1 MNSKKVKAQ
10 FAKETNSRVGLI
22 VLSTDNMIEKDFLK
36 VLSDKPVDLY
46 VNRITN
52 YNPVTA
58 ENLKKMTKNITTV
71 ADNILPGEKVDCV
84 VFGCT
89 SGTIVSGFE
98 NIKKKHLLGLGKYSD
113 VVTPIL
119 FLLSEKNKWI
129 TGSNLVI
136 DGGYSIN

>member
-1 MNSKKVKAQ
+1 MSNNMNSKKIKAPFVK
-10 FAKETNSRVGLI
+10 ENNPRVGLI

-58 ENLKKMTKNITTV
+58 ENLKKMTKNITSV
-71 ADNILPGEKVDCV
+71 ANNILPGEKVDCV

-98 NIKKKHLLGLGKYSD
+98 NIKKKINLAKPNAS
-113 VVTPIL
+113 VTAPSNAAL
-119 FLLSEKNKWI
+119 NALKKKN
-129 TGSNLVI
+129 
-136 DGGYSIN
+136 IN

>member
-1 MNSKKVKAQ
+1 MSNNMNSKKIKAQ
-10 FAKETNSRVGLI
+10 FAKETNPRVGLI

-36 VLSDKPVDLY
+36 VLSDKPIDLY

-58 ENLKKMTKNITTV
+58 ENLKRMTKNITSV

-98 NIKKKHLLGLGKYSD
+98 NIKKKL
-113 VVTPIL
+113 I
-119 FLLSEKNKWI
+119 
-129 TGSNLVI
+129 
-136 DGGYSIN
+136 